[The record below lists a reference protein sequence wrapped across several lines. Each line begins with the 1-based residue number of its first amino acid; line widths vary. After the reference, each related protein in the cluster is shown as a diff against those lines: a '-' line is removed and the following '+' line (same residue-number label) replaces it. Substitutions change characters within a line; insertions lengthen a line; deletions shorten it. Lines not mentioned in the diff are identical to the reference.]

1 MVRVISGD
9 WLGRKNPTPSASRE
23 KKLGCQEYHI
33 IYDLCKK
40 KTSVIIKESGLL
52 FFFFCSEL
60 CFRVFFI

>member
-52 FFFFCSEL
+52 FFFLF
-60 CFRVFFI
+60 